1 MKGPGETADPLRRTA
16 DGHTIGKRM
25 PKDQQVWLDKR
36 KDHIIS
42 LFVSQNRTH
51 DEVASRIAE
60 ELKKDPANHPDFVP
74 IK

>member
-1 MKGPGETADPLRRTA
+1 
-16 DGHTIGKRM
+16 M